1 MPDALSFNGSL
12 SRSISFGS
20 TRSME
25 MRLNVNNALNTVRFG
40 NANTSINSPSFG
52 EITSAG
58 AMRSF
63 SYSLMYRF

>member
-1 MPDALSFNGSL
+1 
-12 SRSISFGS
+12 
-20 TRSME
+20 ME
-25 MRLNVNNALNTVRFG
+25 MRLNVNNALNTVRYG

-58 AMRSF
+58 GMRSF